1 MANTQLTTVQQL
13 RQLTQNGSKVFGEF
27 ERIMKERTPQFLSSV
42 ITAVNNNTSL
52 QACDPNHILKCAM
65 DSASL
70 GLDVN
75 PNLGLASLVPY
86 NRSFQQNGK
95 WYKQTIPQFQIQWK
109 GFVQLALRSGQ
120 YTALNVDV
128 VFADEFK
135 GKDIVTGKV
144 KIESVED
151 GLRSKYVSSTDYD
164 DAKKQGIVGIVFFFE
179 LVNGFQKVEYW
190 TLETCRQHARAYSKS
205 YQNDIHENKK
215 ASVWSTNFVAM
226 AKKTVVKNTLNKFG
240 PLSIEMA
247 KAIETDQTA
256 YNPDTGKMEYID
268 NEQVQESQKIA
279 EKPKKGTQGLK
290 SFIDAS
296 ETQVEENV
304 QEASQKPTETQE
316 TANAVESEGGEVID
330 NENLPF

>member
-1 MANTQLTTVQQL
+1 MAETKQLTTVQQL
-13 RQLTQNGSKVFGEF
+13 RKLTQNGTKIFGEF

-52 QACDPNHILKCAM
+52 QTCDPNHILKCAM

-86 NRSFQQNGK
+86 AKSFQQDGK
-95 WYKQTIPQFQIQWK
+95 WYKQNIPQFQIQWK

-128 VFADEFK
+128 VFKDEFK

-151 GLRSKYVSSTDYD
+151 GLRSKYISSTDYD

-190 TLETCRQHARAYSKS
+190 TLESCRQHARAYSKS
-205 YQNDIHENKK
+205 YQYDCHENKQS
-215 ASVWSTNFVAM
+215 SVWSTNFVAM
-226 AKKTVVKNTLNKFG
+226 AKKTVVKNTLSKYG

-247 KAIETDQTA
+247 KAIESDQKG
-256 YNPDTGKMEYID
+256 YNPSTNTMEYVD
-268 NEQVQESQKIA
+268 NDQVPQQIV
-279 EKPKKGTQGLK
+279 EKPEKGIKGLK

-296 ETQVEENV
+296 ETTVDEN
-304 QEASQKPTETQE
+304 TQQINQNTSEIKE
-316 TANAVESEGGEVID
+316 TANASESESTEVID
-330 NENLPF
+330 NDKIPF